1 MEDYMTEQRKIRF
14 DEHLSGE
21 GALTL
26 AFATFTALLL
36 GLLFVPLSFAQQQDQ
51 RTFHSAE
58 EASLAFFSAAQQEN
72 ERALLDILGPAGKEV
87 ISSGESTED
96 LDHRVG
102 FVLQKKRS
110 GERRVGEGWR
120 SRRSPDPLK
129 KKNKESCI

>member
-1 MEDYMTEQRKIRF
+1 MTEQNKIRF

-58 EASLAFFSAAQQEN
+58 EASLAFFSAARQEN
-72 ERALLDILGPAGKEV
+72 ERALVDILGSAGEEANTFGAPSAV
-87 ISSGESTED
+87 TH
-96 LDHRVG
+96 HRVG
-102 FVLQKKRS
+102 LVL
-110 GERRVGEGWR
+110 
-120 SRRSPDPLK
+120 
-129 KKNKESCI
+129 

>member
-1 MEDYMTEQRKIRF
+1 MTEQNKIRF

-58 EASLAFFSAAQQEN
+58 EASLAFFSAARQEN
-72 ERALLDILGPAGKEV
+72 ERALLDILGSARKEA
-87 ISSGESTED
+87 ISSGDPTAD
-96 LDHRVG
+96 IDHRVCLFG
-102 FVLQKKRS
+102 KSEQ
-110 GERRVGEGWR
+110 RRR
-120 SRRSPDPLK
+120 MPQ
-129 KKNKESCI
+129 

>member
-1 MEDYMTEQRKIRF
+1 MTEQRKIRF

-36 GLLFVPLSFAQQQDQ
+36 GLLLLFVPLSFAQQQDQ

-72 ERALLDILGPAGKEV
+72 ERALLDILGPAVEEAT
-87 ISSGESTED
+87 SSRGPIPRTD
-96 LDHRVG
+96 PPLA
-102 FVLQKKRS
+102 FVVQ
-110 GERRVGEGWR
+110 
-120 SRRSPDPLK
+120 
-129 KKNKESCI
+129 

>member
-1 MEDYMTEQRKIRF
+1 MTEQNKSRF

-58 EASLAFFSAAQQEN
+58 EASLAFFSAARQEN
-72 ERALLDILGPAGKEV
+72 ERALLDILGSAGKGG
-87 ISSGESTED
+87 ISSGDPTQD
-96 LDHRVG
+96 IDHPGG
-102 FVLQKKRS
+102 F
-110 GERRVGEGWR
+110 G
-120 SRRSPDPLK
+120 LK
-129 KKNKESCI
+129 